1 MYESKYPW
9 GLTGAQWGQWL
20 ALQPLVPGPTRDRE
34 LGVRE
39 EPLRVFWPSS
49 TTDVLRSYR
58 KGSKGQA
65 SLLGHTWSR
74 SPWAGGSWGRFLSP
88 DWQFLWSQGSFRR
101 SPLPGEIVW
110 PETIISPSKADLP
123 VCPLRLFSLT
133 CDRLHHVQQEN
144 VKGRT
149 ANKFIATAS
158 CSGINLFHEWLLS
171 IHCRQSPR
179 RWSGLSACGRL
190 LLA

>member
-1 MYESKYPW
+1 MNQSIREGWQVFSEGSGWLCSHWSLGPPETGSWGSERSLSGSFGPAPRQMYC
-9 GLTGAQWGQWL
+9 GLI
-20 ALQPLVPGPTRDRE
+20 
-34 LGVRE
+34 
-39 EPLRVFWPSS
+39 S
-49 TTDVLRSYR
+49 R
-58 KGSKGQA
+58 KGSKGEA

-123 VCPLRLFSLT
+123 VCPLCLFSLT